1 MLHGYKV
8 WLDFVDKAQ
17 NVKLPQKAVSKG
29 YWCSKRSFCFNKS
42 GWKRLIY
49 LQLNYYFGGGLI
61 GVECSRN

>member
-29 YWCSKRSFCFNKS
+29 YWCSKRSFVLTKAD
-42 GWKRLIY
+42 GK
-49 LQLNYYFGGGLI
+49 G
-61 GVECSRN
+61 